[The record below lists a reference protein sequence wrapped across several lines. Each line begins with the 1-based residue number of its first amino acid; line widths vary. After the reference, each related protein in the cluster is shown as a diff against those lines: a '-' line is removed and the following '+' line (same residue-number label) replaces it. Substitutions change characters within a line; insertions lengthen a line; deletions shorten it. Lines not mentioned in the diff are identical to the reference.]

1 MITINSSVIDG
12 TIPERDAMLHLVH
25 ISHLQCGDIT
35 LAVRQSPSPVKLSP
49 RVNDSSPE
57 YF

>member
-12 TIPERDAMLHLVH
+12 TIPERDATLDLVH

-35 LAVRQSPSPVKLSP
+35 LAVHQSPSLVKHSP
-49 RVNDSSPE
+49 RVNNSSPE